1 MLWQL
6 FIAIFV
12 PFIPVE
18 PTITRV
24 YATPKFRVVFECDG
38 FETAFDFTREL
49 VKENRDIIKTMWSQM
64 RLFYSESVAGRQLVE
79 KEA

>member
-12 PFIPVE
+12 PFIPVN
-18 PTITRV
+18 PKVVRAYDTS
-24 YATPKFRVVFECDG
+24 KFRVVFECEG

-49 VKENRDIIKTMWSQM
+49 VKENQDIMSNMWRQM
-64 RLFYSESVAGRQLVE
+64 RLFYSETVAAKQLVE

>member
-38 FETAFDFTREL
+38 FETPFEFAREMA
-49 VKENRDIIKTMWSQM
+49 KENRDILTAVWSYM
-64 RLFYSESVAGRQLVE
+64 RLFYSESVAGKQLAE
-79 KEA
+79 KEI

>member
-18 PTITRV
+18 PKITRGIHASK
-24 YATPKFRVVFECDG
+24 YRLIFECDG
-38 FETAFDFTREL
+38 FETVFEFTREL
-49 VKENRDIIKTMWSQM
+49 VKENQDIMSTMWRQM
-64 RLFYSESVAGRQLVE
+64 RLFYAETMAGRQLAE
-79 KEA
+79 KDA

>member
-18 PTITRV
+18 PTVTRGIHPSK
-24 YATPKFRVVFECDG
+24 YRLIFECDG
-38 FETAFDFTREL
+38 FETPFEFTRCL
-49 VKENRDIIKTMWSQM
+49 VKENNDILYGAWRWMRVFYAETM
-64 RLFYSESVAGRQLVE
+64 AGRQLAE
-79 KEA
+79 KDA